1 MMANFIPSTRR
12 VLKGVFACLIEQR
25 VVLSIAMALVIGRM
39 LSSRYSFPADNTVLL
54 FVAEERP
61 DLYQMFVWTY
71 SLFLFTT
78 PFLLASAVFSLLY
91 IHFYQPTGS
100 GGAGRL
106 PPYPEVRDRQALFVV
121 VGERHHPVKPLPASH
136 PTWLKVPESGLYT
149 GIAVFGSLGSGKTQA
164 AVLPFM
170 RQLFGYRSADE
181 RRKLS
186 GFVLEVK
193 GDLCR
198 QLRGV
203 LADCHREQDYIE
215 IGLDADWRYNPLH
228 NDLDPYA
235 LAFNIASLLTN
246 IWGRG
251 KEPFWQ
257 QSYTD
262 LVKYIIILHKVKD
275 DYVTLFDIY
284 ATAISPSR
292 FEELLIETGSRFLDT
307 VWVVLAKQDLKECP
321 VDLRR
326 FDFRLDPELNAFRA
340 KLTPELEQ
348 LLRDQTNLE
357 ATVYQPRATDPVKRE
372 LFEAVDR
379 WYWEHWKHLRPDIKT
394 SVVQGIAVFLSLF
407 DTDPLVKK
415 VFCPPLA
422 MYEGK
427 TCPSDPQGV
436 IMPPFAE
443 LIEQGKICGLN
454 FPVAL
459 NPGLSKAI
467 GTMMKQD
474 YQRAVLLRIPK
485 MDFPIDESR
494 KVRGTAARYFRPTVF
509 LCDEYQNFATVG
521 SNDPNGDERFLSL
534 SRQPKC
540 IPIVATQSIN
550 SLKEAMPSQGY
561 KTLLQSFRTKI
572 FLATSDPETARYAS
586 ELCGKVERTKIHYSI
601 AESSNDAHVGLL
613 SGKASSNRSS
623 ITTSKA
629 YQRQRESLFDE
640 KVFYR
645 LKNAQAIVTAYD
657 GINPLPPTY
666 CFLKPDFLP
675 RTMSWFEQEAIGFDP
690 TRLAP
695 DA

>member
-1 MMANFIPSTRR
+1 MASIAKRMVNTLLSGL
-12 VLKGVFACLIEQR
+12 VEQR
-25 VVLSIAMALVIGRM
+25 VFVSIVFSVAIGKILV
-39 LSSRYSFPADNTVLL
+39 SRYPLPTGNTLLL
-54 FVAEERP
+54 FIAQEHPRVYAT
-61 DLYQMFVWTY
+61 FAWTY
-71 SLFLFTT
+71 LLFLFTT
-78 PFLLASAVFSLLY
+78 PFLMLSAVLSLAY
-91 IHFYQPTGS
+91 IHLYQPAISPNMGK
-100 GGAGRL
+100 L
-106 PPYPEVRDRQALFVV
+106 PPYPEVQEREQLFVV
-121 VGERHHPVKPLPASH
+121 VGETHQQVKPTPAQY
-136 PTWLKVPESGLYT
+136 PTWLSIPENGLYT
-149 GIAVFGSLGSGKTQA
+149 GIAIFGSLGSGKTQA
-164 AVLPFM
+164 AILPFM
-170 RQLFGYRSADE
+170 RQLFGYRATDDE
-181 RRKLS
+181 RKLS
-186 GFVLEVK
+186 GLVLEVK

-198 QLRGV
+198 KLRNI
-203 LADCHREQDYIE
+203 LRDCQREGDYVE
-215 IGLDADWRYNPLH
+215 VSLDADWRYNPLH

-262 LVKYIIILHKVKD
+262 LVKYIIILHQVKN

-284 ATAISPSR
+284 ATAISPTQ
-292 FEELLIETGSRFLDT
+292 FEALLLETGARFLDAS
-307 VWVVLAKQDLKECP
+307 WVVMAKQDFKSCP
-321 VDLRR
+321 VDLSR
-326 FDFRLDPELNAFRA
+326 FDFRLDPDLNAFRA
-340 KLTPELEQ
+340 KLTPELERI
-348 LLRDQTNLE
+348 LIEETDFE
-357 ATVYQPRATDPVKRE
+357 ATVYKARPVDPLKRE

-407 DTDPLVKK
+407 DTDPQVKRI
-415 VFCPPLA
+415 FCPPKA
-422 MYEGK
+422 MYEGRP
-427 TCPSDPQGV
+427 CPSDPKGV
-436 IMPPFAE
+436 IMPPFAD

-459 NPGLSKAI
+459 NPGLAKAI

-485 MDFPIDESR
+485 MDSSEDQ
-494 KVRGTAARYFRPTVF
+494 YFRPTVF
-509 LCDEYQNFATVG
+509 LCDEYQTFATVG

-534 SRQPKC
+534 SREPKC
-540 IPIVATQSIN
+540 IPIVTSQSIN
-550 SLKEAMPSQGY
+550 SLKDAIPGQGY

-586 ELCGKVERTKIHYSI
+586 ELCGKIEKTKVHYSI

-613 SGKASSNRSS
+613 SGKASSNKSS

-629 YQRQRESLFDE
+629 YQRQREPLFDE

-645 LKNAQAIVTAYD
+645 LKNAQSILTAYD

-675 RTMSWFEQEAIGFDP
+675 KTMNWFEQEAISFDP
-690 TRLAP
+690 KQISQ
-695 DA
+695 

>member
-1 MMANFIPSTRR
+1 MKRIAGPIFGR
-12 VLKGVFACLIEQR
+12 LIEQR
-25 VVLSIAMALVIGRM
+25 VSLAILMAVAIGKMLVARYPLPAGNTLVLYIAQ
-39 LSSRYSFPADNTVLL
+39 
-54 FVAEERP
+54 ERP
-61 DLYQMFVWTY
+61 DLYAVFAWSY
-71 SLFLFTT
+71 LLFLFTT
-78 PFLLASAVFSLLY
+78 PFVMVSACFSFVY
-91 IHFYQPTGS
+91 IHFYKPAVSEVTGK
-100 GGAGRL
+100 L
-106 PPYPEVRDRQALFVV
+106 PPYPEVADRERLFVV
-121 VGERHHPVKPLPASH
+121 VGETHQQVKPLPAQS
-136 PTWLKVPESGLYT
+136 PNWLVVPENGLYT
-149 GIAVFGSLGSGKTQA
+149 GIAIFGSLGSGKTQA
-164 AVLPFM
+164 AILPFM
-170 RQLFGYRSADE
+170 RQLFGYRAGDDDC
-181 RRKLS
+181 KLS
-186 GFVLEVK
+186 GLVLEVK

-198 QLRGV
+198 QLRKI
-203 LADCHREQDYIE
+203 LRDCQREDDYVE
-215 IGLDADWRYNPLH
+215 VSLNADWRYNPLH

-262 LVKYIIILHKVKD
+262 LVKYIIILHQVKD

-284 ATAISPSR
+284 ATAISPAR
-292 FEELLIETGSRFLDT
+292 FEALLIEAGARFLDDA
-307 VWVVLAKQDLKECP
+307 WVVIGKEDFKSCPADLSG
-321 VDLRR
+321 
-326 FDFRLDPELNAFRA
+326 FDFHLDPDLNAFRA
-340 KLTPELEQ
+340 KRTPDLER
-348 LLRDQTNLE
+348 LLIEETDIE
-357 ATVYQPRATDPVKRE
+357 AIVYEPRVVDPIKRE
-372 LFEAVDR
+372 LFEAVGR

-407 DTDPLVKK
+407 DTDPQVKK
-415 VFCPPLA
+415 IFCPPKG

-427 TCPSDPQGV
+427 PCPSDPDGV
-436 IMPPFAE
+436 IMPPFAD

-459 NPGLSKAI
+459 NPGLAKAV

-485 MDFPIDESR
+485 MDSCEDQ
-494 KVRGTAARYFRPTVF
+494 YFRPTVF

-521 SNDPNGDERFLSL
+521 SNDPNGDDRFLSL

-540 IPIVATQSIN
+540 IPIVASQSIN

-586 ELCGKVERTKIHYSI
+586 DLCGKIEKTKIHYSI

-613 SGKASSNRSS
+613 SGKASSNKSS

-629 YQRQRESLFDE
+629 YQRQREPLFDE

-645 LKNAQAIVTAYD
+645 LKNAQAILTAYD

-675 RTMSWFEQEAIGFDP
+675 KTMNWFEQEAIGFDP
-690 TRLAP
+690 KKIAHSDL
-695 DA
+695 